1 MGRFKMK
8 QSRSPFKKQY
18 DSPNYGNR
26 YLTSFLNENKS
37 TVCFYTD
44 SQDKIHIS
52 MTGIDMDEFNLIS
65 EVFISVPEIKD
76 FFKEAIKAADEF
88 SQSE

>member
-1 MGRFKMK
+1 
-8 QSRSPFKKQY
+8 
-18 DSPNYGNR
+18 
-26 YLTSFLNENKS
+26 
-37 TVCFYTD
+37 
-44 SQDKIHIS
+44 